1 METTKN
7 PLPQNVKKFFY
18 NLSEY
23 LDTKLLYYGSI
34 QRPDYVPGKSDI
46 DVDIFTDNEYSLMN
60 KLQHYLHL
68 DKKSFKKFVYII
80 GDNTTT
86 GYKVKYKNDD
96 ENLQVEF
103 AIYNEKYRDI
113 IIKDHTRKFVLPFY
127 VTCLLCVIKFFYY
140 TFPLLSKS
148 FYIDAKKWILN
159 SLYSPEINTQFIVL
173 DEQ

>member
-1 METTKN
+1 MNKIRN
-7 PLPQNVKKFFY
+7 DFPPDLKKFFY
-18 NLSEY
+18 DLQNY
-23 LDTKLLYYGSI
+23 LDEDLYFYGSVN
-34 QRPDYVPGKSDI
+34 RSDYVHGKSDI
-46 DVDIFTDNEYSLMN
+46 DVAIFTDNEYSLMT

-86 GYKVKYKNDD
+86 GYKVKYKNEE

-127 VTCLLCVIKFFYY
+127 ITCLLCLIKFFYY
-140 TFPLLSKS
+140 TFPILSKS
-148 FYIDAKKWILN
+148 FYIDTKKWILN

>member
-1 METTKN
+1 MKFNNKN
-7 PLPQNVKKFFY
+7 VSFGNNVSIGKNVK
-18 NLSEY
+18 
-23 LDTKLLYYGSI
+23 
-34 QRPDYVPGKSDI
+34 
-46 DVDIFTDNEYSLMN
+46 
-60 KLQHYLHL
+60 
-68 DKKSFKKFVYII
+68 I

-86 GYKVKYKNDD
+86 GYKVKYKNEE

-127 VTCLLCVIKFFYY
+127 ITCLLCLIKFFYY
-140 TFPLLSKS
+140 TLPILSKS
-148 FYIDAKKWILN
+148 FYIDTKKWILN